1 MSYYFFLL
9 YLTAFIGFGLIL
21 GFIVLFLA
29 YKNRIALRSLLAPIR
44 IRRSHSL
51 VKSIPL
57 RGPSAP
63 SSKA

>member
-1 MSYYFFLL
+1 MSYDFFLL

-57 RGPSAP
+57 RRPFSP